1 MGRIARS
8 MRAAAFACALA
19 AAVPARAEDSQ
30 AQEAGTPPKA
40 GPRVV
45 READKILVR
54 KRTVIDFNDMTI
66 EGELTRPDGSYL
78 LNRRRT
84 HFPSLLKLRDN
95 FNPELQKSADNL

>member
-1 MGRIARS
+1 

-66 EGELTRPDGSYL
+66 EGELTRPEGSYL

-84 HFPSLLKLRDN
+84 HFPSLLKVRDN